1 MKERRETLELL
12 IEYANTALADNIE
25 LNKTA
30 KGWIKNK
37 VEKNIINLKNII
49 SDLKF
54 DLKSKNLQEF
64 NSSSE
69 AISNYKNDKKS
80 NEEVAIDLMPH
91 MRKMLA
97 QTTPFF
103 VQYKIAVN
111 TVKNSIDID
120 INNAIHLN
128 IKNVFNISLGLET
141 PEILVQH
148 IPDMVSKTKE
158 KIFNS
163 AKYLKKTSELERLS
177 IKAFELSEN
186 KDYTASNILLIT
198 IIEAFTL
205 KFLEIVYAIQNP
217 NATTKQ
223 IANKIYNEHGS
234 LERLLKEINLE
245 PDFKISY
252 SDTQIKYA
260 DINYPKIT
268 EAANRFRLHLKTQR
282 ELESSIP
289 ELLKLTTNE
298 SLTVEEKHQKLL
310 KKITRLKTIGE
321 QHIIQD
327 LEESI
332 LIPITVRLNFLRR
345 RMYEDRNLLVH
356 GQFDKIENTWK
367 NYLFLNGL
375 FKLGEVILDYN
386 EQRNTA

>member
-1 MKERRETLELL
+1 MKERKETLELL

>member
-1 MKERRETLELL
+1 LPAK
-12 IEYANTALADNIE
+12 AGNAASALTENAE
-25 LNKTA
+25 LNRIAT
-30 KGWIKNK
+30 GWIKRK

-54 DLKSKNLQEF
+54 DLKSRNLQEF

-69 AISNYKNDKKS
+69 AIANYKNDKKS
-80 NEEVAIDLMPH
+80 NKEVAIDLMPH

-97 QTTPFF
+97 QTTPFLI
-103 VQYKIAVN
+103 QYKIAAN

-120 INNAIHLN
+120 INNALHLN
-128 IKNVFNISLGLET
+128 IQNVFNISLGLET

-148 IPDMVSKTKE
+148 IPDMVSKTRE
-158 KIFNS
+158 TTLNS

-217 NATTKQ
+217 YATYEQ
-223 IANKIYNEHGS
+223 IVDKIYHEHGS
-234 LERLLKEINLE
+234 LERLLKEINIK

-289 ELLKLTTNE
+289 ELLKLTNDE
-298 SLTVEEKHQKLL
+298 SLTIEEKHEKLL
-310 KKITRLKTIGE
+310 KKVTRLKTIGE

-327 LEESI
+327 LEEPI

-375 FKLGEVILDYN
+375 YKLGEVIIDYN